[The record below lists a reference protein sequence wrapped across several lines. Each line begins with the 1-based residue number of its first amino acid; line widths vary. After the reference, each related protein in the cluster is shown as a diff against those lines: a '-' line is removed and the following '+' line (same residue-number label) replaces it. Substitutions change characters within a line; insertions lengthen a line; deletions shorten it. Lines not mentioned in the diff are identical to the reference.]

1 MAADGS
7 IIIDT
12 RLDTRGFNKTSASM
26 QKSFGNLGAS
36 VKKLGGLIAGAFA
49 VKHLVEFGKE
59 AIQLGSDLQEV
70 QNVVDTTFTTMSDKV
85 NEFAQSAAA
94 SAGLSETMAKRY
106 AGTFGAMAKSFKF
119 TEAEMYEMST
129 SLTQLSGD
137 IASFYNISQ
146 DEAYTKL
153 KSVFTGETETLKEL
167 GVVMTQNALDS
178 YAMAK
183 GYGKTTKAMTEQE
196 KVALRYAFVMDQL
209 SAASGDFLR
218 TSDSWAN
225 QTRVLALQF
234 DSLKATIGQ
243 GLINLLTPA
252 VKLLNTLI
260 GKLQVLADAFKS
272 FTEMLTGNKATESS
286 TAGLEEIADATN
298 DVTEATEEAEK
309 AQKGYLSGLDEIK
322 HFSDGSD
329 SSASAGIDL
338 GSNATQGSVVDNE
351 ELSAGVTIFDGLI
364 DKAKELADIFKTG
377 FLDGFGDSFANF
389 DNIKVKLQ
397 DIATEIKNIFSPDVQ
412 ASANAFVTS
421 FINMIGTIAG
431 SIASI
436 GTTIATNLVTGLQK
450 YLKKNSG
457 KIQEYLK
464 KMFDIGT
471 ILNDLRAELWETF
484 ADIFSVFG
492 GENATNLTA
501 NIIQIFS
508 DAFMGVTETIGTLV
522 ADIASRIVTGFT
534 ERKEEIKSALDET
547 LGGLADIFGSLSET
561 VQLFTETI
569 LPDLVENIQ
578 DLLNILQPIFDFI
591 GDTLMDIWT
600 EWLNPALDYLG
611 NELIPDI
618 TDTLEQL
625 WNDVLSPAIDFIK
638 NVATPVIELIAGY
651 LKEFWENIL
660 KPLGKAIGEIFVAAW
675 EALVE
680 IIQKKVIPKWQ
691 KIVEVFQFFWD
702 KVGKPLVDWFKDNFL
717 ETIKNVFGNIKDL
730 IGNIKN
736 IFIGIINFIKNVFL
750 GNWKEAWQN
759 VKDIFANIFEGLG
772 NILKVP
778 INGVIGFL
786 NALIDGIAR
795 MVNWIGEMLN
805 SLSFD
810 IPDWDWLPDSVQG
823 ASLGFNFGTW
833 TPGQIPYLAKGAVI
847 PPNAPFTAVLGDQR
861 HGNNLEAPEDLIRK
875 IVREESGGNGS
886 YTFVGQI
893 NRRVLFEEFIE
904 EAKLRQQLT
913 GNNPLN
919 LA

>member
-12 RLDTRGFNKTSASM
+12 RLDTSGFNKSSANL
-26 QKSFGNLGAS
+26 QKSFGKLGTA

-49 VKHLVEFGKE
+49 VKQLVEFGKE

-70 QNVVDTTFTTMSDKV
+70 QNVVDTTFTTMNDKI
-85 NEFAQSAAA
+85 NEFAQNAAA

-137 IASFYNISQ
+137 IASFYNITQ
-146 DEAYTKL
+146 DGAYTKL

-167 GVVMTQNALDS
+167 GVVMTQTALDS
-178 YAMAK
+178 FALAN

-209 SAASGDFLR
+209 AGASGDFVR

-234 DSLKATIGQ
+234 DSLKASIGQ

-252 VKLLNTLI
+252 IKVINTLVAKLNTL
-260 GKLQVLADAFKS
+260 ASAFKS
-272 FTEMLTGNKATESS
+272 FTETITGNKASQE
-286 TAGLEEIADATN
+286 TASGLQEIADATSE
-298 DVTEATEEAEK
+298 VAEATEEAEK
-309 AQKGYLSGLDEIK
+309 AQQSYLSGLDEINRY
-322 HFSDGSD
+322 SSD
-329 SSASAGIDL
+329 SGTTGESTGISSATAPIT
-338 GSNATQGSVVDNE
+338 ATDNE
-351 ELSAGVTIFDGLI
+351 EIAKTETIFDRLI
-364 DKAKELADIFKTG
+364 DQAKELAGIFKSG
-377 FLDGFGDSFANF
+377 FLDGFGDSFGNL

-397 DIATEIKNIFSPDVQ
+397 DIAKEIKNIFTPDVQ
-412 ASANAFVTS
+412 ASANTFVTS
-421 FINMIGTIAG
+421 FVNMIGTIAG

-436 GTTIATNLVTGLQK
+436 GTTIATNLVTGFQK

-457 KIQEYLK
+457 KIQEYLV

-471 ILNDLRAELWETF
+471 KLNELKATF
-484 ADIFSVFG
+484 SSTIADIFSVLSG
-492 GENATNLTA
+492 DNATNLTA
-501 NIIQIFS
+501 NLMTAFS
-508 DAFMGVTETIGTLV
+508 EAFMGISESAGTLV
-522 ADIASRIVTGFT
+522 ADISTRIVTGFA
-534 ERKEEIKSALDET
+534 EKKEEIKTALDDT
-547 LGGLADIFGSLSET
+547 FGGLASISGSVVEDI
-561 VQLFTETI
+561 QLLTDTI
-569 LPDLVENIQ
+569 IPDLVSHITE
-578 DLLNILQPIFDFI
+578 LLDILQPIFDFI
-591 GDTLMDIWT
+591 GGAFMDIWT
-600 EWLNPALDYLG
+600 EWLNPALEYIG
-611 NELIPDI
+611 NEILPDI
-618 TDTLEQL
+618 TATLEQL

-638 NVATPVIELIAGY
+638 NVATPVIEFIAGY

-691 KIVEVFQFFWD
+691 KIVEVFQYFWD
-702 KVGKPLVDWFKDNFL
+702 KVGKPLVNWFKDNFL
-717 ETIKNVFGNIKDL
+717 SSIKNVFGNLKDL

-736 IFIGIINFIKNVFL
+736 IFVGIINFVKNVFL
-750 GNWKEAWQN
+750 GNWKAAWQN

-772 NILKVP
+772 NIVKVP
-778 INGVIGFL
+778 INGIIGFL
-786 NALIDGIAR
+786 NALIDGVAR
-795 MVNWIGEMLN
+795 MVNTIGEMLN
-805 SLSFD
+805 GLSFD

-823 ASLGFNFGTW
+823 KSLGFNFGTW
-833 TPGQIPYLAKGAVI
+833 TPGKIPYLAKGAVI
-847 PPNAPFTAVLGDQR
+847 PPNAPFTAVLGDQK
-861 HGNNLEAPEDLIRK
+861 HGTNLEAPEDLIRK
-875 IVREESGGNGS
+875 IVREESGGNGT
-886 YTFVGQI
+886 YKFVGQI
-893 NRRVLFEEFIE
+893 NRRVLFEETIE

-913 GNNPLN
+913 GKNPFE